1 MHVRDLMTTDVVAVA
16 PTTSVRDAARM
27 MFRYRVS
34 GLPVVDPDDHVLGI
48 ITEGD
53 FLAVVVER
61 GEKGGT
67 PELVRDVM
75 SHSVL
80 SVSPDLEI
88 IDVARFMHTNAVKRV
103 LVVEDTKMV
112 GIISRFDVVAGFTR
126 PDDLIEDEIREDLI
140 RRVLF
145 VDPETVDVNV
155 RNGVVTLF
163 GKIGTRTE
171 VRLVEELTRRLDGVV
186 DVENKLEWRID
197 DTPMSPRPAGDDN

>member
-16 PTTSVRDAARM
+16 PSTTVRDAARM

-34 GLPVVDPDDHVLGI
+34 GLPVVDPDDHLLGI

-53 FLAVVVER
+53 FLAMEVER
-61 GEKGGT
+61 ADTGAAA
-67 PELVRDVM
+67 ELVEEVM

-80 SVSPDLEI
+80 TVDPDLEI
-88 IDVARFMHTNAVKRV
+88 IEAARFMHTNDVKRV
-103 LVVEDTKMV
+103 VVVEDERMV
-112 GIISRFDVVAGFTR
+112 GVISRFDVVAGFTR

-145 VDPETVDVNV
+145 VDPETVDVV
-155 RNGVVTLF
+155 VSNGVVTLF

-171 VRLVEELTRRLDGVV
+171 VRLMEELTRRLDGVV
-186 DVENKLEWRID
+186 DVDNKLQWRID
-197 DTPMSPRPAGDDN
+197 DTAIAEQ

>member
-16 PTTSVRDAARM
+16 PSTTVRDAARM

-34 GLPVVDPDDHVLGI
+34 GLPVVDPDDRLLGI

-53 FLAVVVER
+53 FLAMEVER
-61 GEKGGT
+61 ADTGAAA
-67 PELVRDVM
+67 ELVEEVM

-80 SVSPDLEI
+80 TVDPDLEI
-88 IDVARFMHTNAVKRV
+88 IEAARFMHTNDVKRV
-103 LVVEDTKMV
+103 IVVEDERMV

-145 VDPETVDVNV
+145 VDPETVDVIV
-155 RNGVVTLF
+155 SNGVVTLF

-171 VRLVEELTRRLDGVV
+171 VRLMEELTRRLDGVV
-186 DVENKLEWRID
+186 DVENKLQWRID
-197 DTPMSPRPAGDDN
+197 DTAIAEQ

>member
-16 PTTSVRDAARM
+16 PSTTIRDAARM

-53 FLAVVVER
+53 FLGMELER
-61 GEKGGT
+61 VDHGVAKD
-67 PELVRDVM
+67 LVGDVM

-80 SVSPDLEI
+80 SVSPDLE
-88 IDVARFMHTNAVKRV
+88 VMEAARYMHSHDVKRV
-103 LVVEDTKMV
+103 MVVEEAKMV
-112 GIISRFDVVAGFTR
+112 GILSRFDVVAAFTR

-145 VDPETVDVNV
+145 VDPETVDVSV
-155 RNGVVTLF
+155 SNGIVTF
-163 GKIGTRTE
+163 IGTIGTRTE
-171 VRLVEELTRRLDGVV
+171 ARLVEELAVRLDGVV
-186 DVENKLEWRID
+186 AVENQLGWRID
-197 DTPMSPRPAGDDN
+197 DTGSDGVDTA

>member
-16 PTTSVRDAARM
+16 PSTTVRDAARM

-34 GLPVVDPDDHVLGI
+34 GLPVVDPDDHLLGI

-53 FLAVVVER
+53 FLAMEVER
-61 GEKGGT
+61 ADTGAAA
-67 PELVRDVM
+67 ELVEEVM

-80 SVSPDLEI
+80 TVDPDVEI
-88 IDVARFMHTNAVKRV
+88 IEAARFMHSNDVKRV
-103 LVVEDTKMV
+103 VVVEGERMV

-145 VDPETVDVNV
+145 VDPETVDVV
-155 RNGVVTLF
+155 VSNGVVTLF

-171 VRLVEELTRRLDGVV
+171 VRLMEELTRRLDGVV
-186 DVENKLEWRID
+186 DVDNKLQWRID
-197 DTPMSPRPAGDDN
+197 DTATAEQ

>member
-16 PTTSVRDAARM
+16 PTTSIRDAARM

-34 GLPVVDPDDHVLGI
+34 GLPVVDPEGHALGI

-53 FLAVVVER
+53 FLAMELKR
-61 GEKGGT
+61 ADGGDT
-67 PELVRDVM
+67 PEFVSEVM

-80 SVSPDLEI
+80 TVSPDLEVM
-88 IDVARFMHTNAVKRV
+88 DAARYMYEHDVKRV
-103 LVVEDTKMV
+103 VVVEDGTMT
-112 GIISRFDVVAGFTR
+112 GIISRFDIVAGFTR

-145 VDPETVDVNV
+145 VDPSTVDVSV
-155 RNGVVTLF
+155 SNGVVKLF

-171 VRLVEELTRRLDGVV
+171 VRLMEELTRRLDGVV
-186 DVENKLEWRID
+186 DVDNELEWRID
-197 DTPMSPRPAGDDN
+197 DTDL

>member
-16 PTTSVRDAARM
+16 PSTTVRDAARM

-34 GLPVVDPDDHVLGI
+34 GLPVVDPDDRLLGI

-53 FLAVVVER
+53 FLAMEVER
-61 GEKGGT
+61 ADTGAAA
-67 PELVRDVM
+67 ELVEEVM

-80 SVSPDLEI
+80 TVDPDLEI
-88 IDVARFMHTNAVKRV
+88 IEAARFMHTNDVKRV
-103 LVVEDTKMV
+103 IVVEDERMV

-145 VDPETVDVNV
+145 VDPETVDVIV
-155 RNGVVTLF
+155 SNGVVTLF

-171 VRLVEELTRRLDGVV
+171 VRLMEELTRRLDGVV
-186 DVENKLEWRID
+186 DVDNKLQWRID
-197 DTPMSPRPAGDDN
+197 DTAIAEQ

>member
-53 FLAVVVER
+53 FLAMELER
-61 GEKGGT
+61 AEKGT
-67 PELVRDVM
+67 APETVEEVM

-80 SVSPDLEI
+80 TVEPGLEVI
-88 IDVARFMHTNAVKRV
+88 EAARFMHTNDVKRV
-103 LVVEDTKMV
+103 LVVEDDRMV
-112 GIISRFDVVAGFTR
+112 GIISRFDIVAGFTR

-145 VDPETVDVNV
+145 VDPETVSVV
-155 RNGVVTLF
+155 VHNGVVTLV

-171 VRLVEELTRRLDGVV
+171 VRLMEELTRRLDGVV
-186 DVENKLEWRID
+186 DVDNRLEWRID
-197 DTPMSPRPAGDDN
+197 DTTVTDQ

>member
-16 PTTSVRDAARM
+16 PTTSIRDAARM

-34 GLPVVDPDDHVLGI
+34 GLPVVDPDGHVLGI

-53 FLAVVVER
+53 FLAMELR
-61 GEKGGT
+61 RADGGEAA
-67 PELVRDVM
+67 EFVSEVM

-80 SVSPDLEI
+80 AISPDLE
-88 IDVARFMHTNAVKRV
+88 VMEAARFMHSHDVKR
-103 LVVEDTKMV
+103 LVVTEDARMT
-112 GIISRFDVVAGFTR
+112 GILSRFDIVAGFTR

-155 RNGVVTLF
+155 ANGIVTLF

-171 VRLVEELTRRLDGVV
+171 VRLMEELTRRLDGVV

-197 DTPMSPRPAGDDN
+197 DTDA

>member
-1 MHVRDLMTTDVVAVA
+1 MHVRDLMTTDVVAVG
-16 PTTSVRDAARM
+16 PTTSTRDAARM

-53 FLAVVVER
+53 FLEMELKRVDH
-61 GEKGGT
+61 GEVH
-67 PELVRDVM
+67 PLVQDVM

-88 IDVARFMHTNAVKRV
+88 MDAARYMHEHSVKRV
-103 LVVEDTKMV
+103 LVVEEAKMV
-112 GIISRFDVVAGFTR
+112 GIISRFDIVAAFTR

-145 VDPETVDVNV
+145 VDPETVDVHV
-155 RNGVVTLF
+155 TNGVVTF
-163 GKIGTRTE
+163 VGTIGTRTE
-171 VRLVEELTRRLDGVV
+171 ARLVEELARRLDGVV
-186 DVENKLEWRID
+186 GVENQLGWRID
-197 DTPMSPRPAGDDN
+197 DTESDAEA

>member
-16 PTTSVRDAARM
+16 PTTSMRDAARM

-53 FLAVVVER
+53 FLAMEVER
-61 GEKGGT
+61 AEKGT
-67 PELVRDVM
+67 APEIVQEVM
-75 SHSVL
+75 SHSVM
-80 SVSPDLEI
+80 SVPPDIEVI
-88 IDVARFMHTNAVKRV
+88 EAARFMHTNDVKRV
-103 LVVEDTKMV
+103 LVIEDGRMV
-112 GIISRFDVVAGFTR
+112 GIISRFDIVAGFTR

-145 VDPETVDVNV
+145 VDPETVTVDV
-155 RNGVVTLF
+155 RNGVVTLV

-171 VRLVEELTRRLDGVV
+171 VRLMEELTRRLDGVV
-186 DVENKLEWRID
+186 DVDNKLEWRID
-197 DTPMSPRPAGDDN
+197 DTSASEQ

>member
-16 PTTSVRDAARM
+16 PSTTVRDAARM

-34 GLPVVDPDDHVLGI
+34 GLPVVDPDDHLLGI

-53 FLAVVVER
+53 FLAMEVER
-61 GEKGGT
+61 ADTGQAAEFV
-67 PELVRDVM
+67 EEVM

-80 SVSPDLEI
+80 SVPPDLEI
-88 IDVARFMHTNAVKRV
+88 IEAARFMHTNDVKRV
-103 LVVEDTKMV
+103 IVVEDDKMV

-145 VDPETVDVNV
+145 VDPETVDVV
-155 RNGVVTLF
+155 VSNGVVTLF

-171 VRLVEELTRRLDGVV
+171 VRLMEELTRRLDGVV
-186 DVENKLEWRID
+186 DVENKLQWRID
-197 DTPMSPRPAGDDN
+197 DTAASDR